1 MKVVAFNGSPR
12 KQGNTYTLLQVAL
25 QELEKQGFETELI
38 QVGDRNIHGCIACGM
53 CRKNGNNRCVFDDD
67 VVNEAI
73 AKMVEADG
81 VLLGSPVYFA
91 TLSAQMKAFI
101 DRVGYVTRPERLL
114 KRKVCAAVVSQR
126 RDGAISAFN
135 SINNLFTISEAI
147 VVGANYWNVGLGK
160 GAGDV
165 IHDQEGIDT
174 IKNLADNM
182 AWLLKKING

>member
-25 QELEKQGFETELI
+25 QELEKQGFETELV
-38 QVGDRNIHGCIACGM
+38 QVGERNIHGCIACGM

-73 AKMVEADG
+73 GKMMEADG
-81 VLLGSPVYFA
+81 ILLGSPVYFA

-147 VVGANYWNVGLGK
+147 VVGANYWNVGLGY

-165 IHDQEGIDT
+165 INDQEGIDT
-174 IKNLADNM
+174 IKNLVDNM